1 MPMLPWL
8 GFERRVATR
17 FLREGRMQT
26 LLIIVGVAAGVAVVT
41 YISALISGLQSNTL
55 DKTLGAQAHIGISP
69 RDEAVIPARVAP
81 AAGTQVLEQTQPR
94 AQRARSLANWQA
106 LVPLLEAL
114 PEVAAVSPMVAGAGL
129 ALRGDAQKSIALL
142 GVELDRYDRIVNLRS
157 KVVAGVARLGPGEA
171 VIGVELAK
179 DLGLRVGDG
188 LRLVTGGVT
197 DSARVTALVDLG
209 VRDERMGAVV

>member
-1 MPMLPWL
+1 MSVR
-8 GFERRVATR
+8 GKRYQ
-17 FLREGRMQT
+17 GR
-26 LLIIVGVAAGVAVVT
+26 
-41 YISALISGLQSNTL
+41 
-55 DKTLGAQAHIGISP
+55 
-69 RDEAVIPARVAP
+69 ARP
-81 AAGTQVLEQTQPR
+81 AART
-94 AQRARSLANWQA
+94 
-106 LVPLLEAL
+106 
-114 PEVAAVSPMVAGAGL
+114 
-129 ALRGDAQKSIALL
+129 
-142 GVELDRYDRIVNLRS
+142 VNLRS